1 MPAHKIQLHLRRFAV
16 ACLVVTGVFA
26 SEHHGTV
33 KSGVLPIPG
42 ATVTATQGDKKLLT
56 TTDDKG
62 VYAFADLADGVW
74 TIQVEMLGFAK
85 QSRDIGIAVDAPS
98 PEWDL
103 KLLTQA
109 DLTAAVAA
117 AKAPPPAPPAPSQAA
132 APATPLVA
140 TTAATTS
147 PAAAAP
153 AAPAPTPAPATATA
167 EAKPPAAVA
176 TPAPATPPAANTAQ
190 QRGNARNNANQ
201 GGRAS
206 GRGARHGSGFVP
218 TGWREPIGG
227 RFGFRAGGRA

>member
-1 MPAHKIQLHLRRFAV
+1 MV
-16 ACLVVTGVFA
+16 SGVLA

-33 KSGVLPIPG
+33 GSPTYYQYRVRSQPPR
-42 ATVTATQGDKKLLT
+42 ATRSFST
-56 TTDDKG
+56 TTDEKG

-117 AKAPPPAPPAPSQAA
+117 AKAAARAASPSQAA
-132 APATPLVA
+132 APATPLAA

-190 QRGNARNNANQ
+190 QRGNGRNNANQ

-206 GRGARHGSGFVP
+206 GRGAHG
-218 TGWREPIGG
+218 
-227 RFGFRAGGRA
+227 

>member
-132 APATPLVA
+132 APPTPLAA

-153 AAPAPTPAPATATA
+153 AAPAPPRRRPPRQRKRSRRRGGHPGSGHASGGEQCATAR
-167 EAKPPAAVA
+167 
-176 TPAPATPPAANTAQ
+176 
-190 QRGNARNNANQ
+190 QRPEQREP
-201 GGRAS
+201 GRA
-206 GRGARHGSGFVP
+206 GERARGRHGSGFVP